1 MESTS
6 LEVFKLHFDKILVNL
21 IQGCAFSRRLDQMTP
36 KGQFEHTFSSDSLIS
51 NLFLGNV
58 RGKAEPELHKQNAI
72 CTFHAFL

>member
-1 MESTS
+1 
-6 LEVFKLHFDKILVNL
+6 
-21 IQGCAFSRRLDQMTP
+21 MTP

-58 RGKAEPELHKQNAI
+58 RGKAEPELHKQNAV

>member
-6 LEVFKLHFDKILVNL
+6 LEVFRLHFDKILVNL

-36 KGQFEHTFSSDSLIS
+36 KGHMFSSDSLIS
-51 NLFLGNV
+51 NLFLGNM